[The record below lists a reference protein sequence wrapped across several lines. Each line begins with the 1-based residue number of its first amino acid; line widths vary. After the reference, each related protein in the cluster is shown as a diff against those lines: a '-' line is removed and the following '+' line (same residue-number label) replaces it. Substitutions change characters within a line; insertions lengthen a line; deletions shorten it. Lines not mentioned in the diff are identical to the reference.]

1 MRRSGSETREHLL
14 QVAHDLFYWRGI
26 RATGVDMV
34 ASEAGVAPTTLY
46 RLFGSKDGLV
56 DAYVDHVDQGYRA
69 WFTAATEPGEQPPRQ
84 QILDLFDKIFESL
97 QPDTCRGCAFLIAI
111 GEFPDEDV
119 PAHRRAVATKTW
131 VRERLHGLV
140 RHLAEVE
147 PVDDPDALAD
157 RLALIAE
164 GMNASV
170 QALGIDGPVRQARA
184 MAELLLDAATTRD
197 AAHRPARPSRSGS

>member
-1 MRRSGSETREHLL
+1 MRRSGADTREHLL

-26 RATGVDMV
+26 RATGVDTV
-34 ASEAGVAPTTLY
+34 AAEAGVAPTTLY

-56 DAYVDHVDQGYRA
+56 DAYVDHVDQGYRK
-69 WFTAATEPGEQPPRQ
+69 WFTAATEPGAQPPRQ

-97 QPDTCRGCAFLIAI
+97 QPDTCRGCAFLMTI
-111 GEFPDEDV
+111 GEFPDKEL
-119 PAHRRAVATKTW
+119 PAHRRAVAMKAW
-131 VRERLHGLV
+131 IRERLHALV

-157 RLALIAE
+157 RLALLIE

-170 QALGIDGPVRQARA
+170 QALGVDGPVRQARA
-184 MAELLLDAATTRD
+184 TAELLLDAATARG
-197 AAHRPARPSRSGS
+197 AAHRPAGDSRPGT